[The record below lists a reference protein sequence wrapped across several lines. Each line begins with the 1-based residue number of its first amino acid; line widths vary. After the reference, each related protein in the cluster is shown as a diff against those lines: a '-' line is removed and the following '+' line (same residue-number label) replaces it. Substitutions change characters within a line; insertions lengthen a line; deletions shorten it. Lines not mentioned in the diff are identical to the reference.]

1 MTGGLG
7 YNPVEPIPSPSFSK
21 SNVDIF
27 STHLA
32 ASVADVGN
40 GIKTHNAVL
49 KGNCGW
55 AIDPVQ
61 WAERAIASK
70 VIAAQN
76 DRIAQALQDA
86 GEDVILKGGL
96 TLISAVTNLTVE
108 QRIYRAV
115 RFLPVVAA
123 RDRRPLV
130 NGLKLFMTEH
140 RSSKYF
146 RYAVMTC
153 NELVAVFG
161 DIRVAI
167 QQLSRRISKWS
178 HKVHKKYGIKVLY
191 RGIEFTRA
199 TATERDAAA
208 AERGQAS
215 ELSKAFG
222 AETALYHVH
231 ANVLY
236 WPTRLVKPD
245 EWTAFL
251 HDTHDAMDAEWKD
264 NGTVKKVEEIVKYC
278 SKPADTLKATND
290 ELVWLYQQTKRLK
303 ICQPLGDFKLWL
315 KRLADRR
322 EKVVRVRVGH
332 GSGELMRVK
341 KGKRG
346 GASDDDDG
354 DKAKDVVEESDR
366 DKPVNETPVPV
377 LAKQERESSDP
388 PANIVI
394 GLSLPQWRHT
404 PWSEPMIMVQN
415 YDANK
420 LSDEDGYYIRE
431 WQREAREW
439 WNDAGAPLPED
450 ALEVARV
457 ALEAV
462 QSGADMSSD
471 DICEAA
477 QVARYIV
484 HTCSPTVP
492 DIESELDSIPY
503 IQPHEAVFEEKKP
516 PRPPSIGEI
525 NEGPNAME
533 RLNMI
538 AHEADQRRSMAERR
552 LHGLPKPKEAE
563 ARQTFEQDFPTG
575 KSVVMA
581 LMAGAA
587 SAPPVDP
594 DLAALLSDI
603 DKLTQLQAA
612 A

>member
-1 MTGGLG
+1 MA
-7 YNPVEPIPSPSFSK
+7 N
-21 SNVDIF
+21 
-27 STHLA
+27 
-32 ASVADVGN
+32 VGN
-40 GIKTHNAVL
+40 RVKTHNAVL

-70 VIAAQN
+70 ALAAQN

-140 RSSKYF
+140 RNSKYF

-153 NELVAVFG
+153 KELVPVYG
-161 DIRVAI
+161 DIRDAI
-167 QQLSRRISKWS
+167 QQLSRRISKWA
-178 HKVHKKYGIKVLY
+178 HKIYKKYGMKVLY

-199 TATERDAAA
+199 TAAERDSAAA
-208 AERGQAS
+208 ARGRATN
-215 ELSKAFG
+215 LMKTFDAD
-222 AETALYHVH
+222 TALYHVH

-236 WPTRLVKPD
+236 WPTRVVKPE
-245 EWTAFL
+245 EWPEFL
-251 HDTHDAMDAEWKD
+251 RETHDAMDAEWHD
-264 NGTVKKVEEIVKYC
+264 SGTVKKVEEIVKYC
-278 SKPADTLKATND
+278 SKPADTLKATKD

-322 EKVVRVRVGH
+322 EKVVRVRVG
-332 GSGELMRVK
+332 GGGELMRVK

-346 GASDDDDG
+346 GGSDENDG
-354 DKAKDVVEESDR
+354 DKAKDIAKECDR
-366 DKPVNETPVPV
+366 EKPVNEALTPAPP
-377 LAKQERESSDP
+377 KEERETRDL

-415 YDANK
+415 YDANR

-439 WNDAGAPLPED
+439 WDDAGAPSPED

-457 ALEAV
+457 AFAAAN
-462 QSGADMSSD
+462 SGSDMTGD

-477 QVARYIV
+477 EVARYIV

-503 IQPHEAVFEEKKP
+503 LQPDEAFFEEPIP
-516 PRPPSIGEI
+516 PRPPSIGKI
-525 NEGPNAME
+525 MEGPNAME
-533 RLNMI
+533 RLKMI
-538 AHEADQRRSMAERR
+538 SDEADQERRMAEKR
-552 LHGLPKPKEAE
+552 LRGLPMRQAAE
-563 ARQTFEQDFPTG
+563 ARQTLDRDFPAGT
-575 KSVVMA
+575 SIVAA
-581 LMAGAA
+581 LMTKPIGT
-587 SAPPVDP
+587 PPVDP
-594 DLAALLSDI
+594 DLAALLSAI
-603 DKLTQLQAA
+603 SELAELQAA
-612 A
+612 T

>member
-1 MTGGLG
+1 MTGRLG
-7 YNPVEPIPSPSFSK
+7 YNPVERAQPPSFPK

-27 STHLA
+27 SAHLT
-32 ASVADVGN
+32 ASVANVGD
-40 GIKTHNAVL
+40 GVKTHNAVL

-70 VIAAQN
+70 VLAAQN
-76 DRIAQALQDA
+76 DRIAQALRDA
-86 GEDVILKGGL
+86 GEDVILKGDL

-140 RSSKYF
+140 RNSKYF

-153 NELVAVFG
+153 NELVPVFG
-161 DIRVAI
+161 DIRGAI

-178 HKVHKKYGIKVLY
+178 HKVHKKWGVKVLY

-199 TATERDAAA
+199 TASERDAAA

-215 ELSKAFG
+215 DLSTPFG
-222 AETALYHVH
+222 ADTALYHVH

-245 EWTAFL
+245 EWKAFL
-251 HDTHDAMDAEWKD
+251 RDTHDAMDAEWKD

-322 EKVVRVRVGH
+322 EKVVRVRVG
-332 GSGELMRVK
+332 GCGELMRVK

-346 GASDDDDG
+346 GASDDNDG
-354 DKAKDVVEESDR
+354 DKATDIAEANDR
-366 DKPVNETPVPV
+366 EKLVNEAPVAVPP
-377 LAKQERESSDP
+377 KQERKTGNP

-415 YDANK
+415 YDADK

-439 WNDAGAPLPED
+439 WNDAGAPSPED

-462 QSGADMSSD
+462 ETGADMTSD

-492 DIESELDSIPY
+492 DIESELDAIPY
-503 IQPHEAVFEEKKP
+503 LQPDEAVFEEPRP
-516 PRPPSIGEI
+516 PRPPSIKDI
-525 NEGPNAME
+525 MEGADARE
-533 RLNMI
+533 RLKTISN
-538 AHEADQRRSMAERR
+538 EADRQRSTAERR
-552 LHGLPKPKEAE
+552 LRGLPTRQEAE
-563 ARQTFEQDFPTG
+563 ARQTLERDFPAG
-575 KSVVMA
+575 KSVVAA
-581 LMAGAA
+581 LMAEASGA
-587 SAPPVDP
+587 PTVDP
-594 DLAALLSDI
+594 NLAALLSAI
-603 DKLTQLQAA
+603 NELAELQAA

>member
-1 MTGGLG
+1 MA
-7 YNPVEPIPSPSFSK
+7 N
-21 SNVDIF
+21 
-27 STHLA
+27 
-32 ASVADVGN
+32 VGN
-40 GIKTHNAVL
+40 GVKTHNAVL

-55 AIDPVQ
+55 AIDPVH

-70 VIAAQN
+70 VLAEQN

-96 TLISAVTNLTVE
+96 TLISAVTNITVE

-153 NELVAVFG
+153 RELVPVFG
-161 DIRVAI
+161 DIRDAI
-167 QQLSRRISKWS
+167 QQLSRRISKWA
-178 HKVHKKYGIKVLY
+178 HKIYKKYGMKVLY

-199 TATERDAAA
+199 TAAERDAAA
-208 AERGQAS
+208 AERGRAS
-215 ELSKAFG
+215 DLSNSFG
-222 AETALYHVH
+222 VNTALYHVH

-236 WPTRLVKPD
+236 WPTRVVKPE
-245 EWTAFL
+245 EWPQFL
-251 HDTHDAMDAEWKD
+251 RETHNAMDAEWRD
-264 NGTVKKVEEIVKYC
+264 SGAVKKVEEIVKYC

-315 KRLADRR
+315 KRLVDRR
-322 EKVVRVRVGH
+322 EKVVRVRVGQ

-354 DKAKDVVEESDR
+354 DKADDISEANDHESSA
-366 DKPVNETPVPV
+366 KETFTPAPP
-377 LAKQERESSDP
+377 KEEREARDP

-415 YDANK
+415 YNADK

-439 WNDAGAPLPED
+439 WDDASAPSPED
-450 ALEVARV
+450 ALEVASV
-457 ALEAV
+457 ALESV

-484 HTCSPTVP
+484 HTCSSTVP

-503 IQPHEAVFEEKKP
+503 IQPDEAIFEETKS
-516 PRPPSIGEI
+516 PRPLSIGEI
-525 NEGPNAME
+525 MEGPNAIE
-533 RLNMI
+533 RLKTI
-538 AHEADQRRSMAERR
+538 ANDADQQRSMAERR
-552 LHGLPKPKEAE
+552 LRGLPTLREAE
-563 ARQTFEQDFPTG
+563 ARQTLERDFPAG
-575 KSVVMA
+575 KSVVA
-581 LMAGAA
+581 SLMAEA
-587 SAPPVDP
+587 SGAPPVDP
-594 DLAALLSDI
+594 DLAALLSAI
-603 DKLTQLQAA
+603 NELAELQAA